1 MAIFDQPLHI
11 NNSILAFSSPEIIT
25 AWKNDLLLSVHFW
38 VPRPDRSHSI
48 LTMPTQKFFDQLL
61 IFVIMYQYTKN
72 KFIPSARSRDTVSF
86 IVPSPDWS
94 HPFLTM
100 FTPKNFQ
107 SLFNLCEIVPACKKS
122 VSSITSS
129 LGYSQF

>member
-1 MAIFDQPLHI
+1 MAIFDQPPHI
-11 NNSILAFSSPEIIT
+11 NNSILAFSSPEIVT

-38 VPRPDRSHSI
+38 VPRPDRSHPI
-48 LTMPTQKFFDQLL
+48 LTMPTPKIFHQLL
-61 IFVIMYQYTKN
+61 IFVIMYQYAKN
-72 KFIPSARSRDTVSF
+72 KFIPSAHSWDTVNFRVLST
-86 IVPSPDWS
+86 DWS

-100 FTPKNFQ
+100 LTAKNFQ